1 MCHDPTMRAW
11 TATPGVR
18 AWVFILAAGLFVL
31 VTEHVGV
38 AVGAPLSFLVPDTV
52 LGLTFVA
59 AGAVAWLRRPTSR
72 TGPILVLCAVLWS
85 IGSYSPTQLVPI
97 WAIGFAFEGYYDVAL
112 GFLAVTF
119 PAQRLR
125 GSAAAVV
132 AVLGGAFVVR
142 SLGRLLFFDP
152 ARTYPEFGGDLVN
165 PFAVFE
171 HRGVYEA
178 VELATSAAV
187 ALAAGAVV
195 VIAALRLLR
204 TPALTRAVIR
214 PVLVASCVAM
224 AFAALDGADIAWSMV
239 TGTALISLPEAFS
252 GLAAWVGYAGRVL
265 VAVSF
270 LAGTL
275 RLRRAGG
282 PLADLAARMERDA
295 TPDEVDDALRTYIEN
310 EQLADRLVAQL
321 AELRA
326 SRARIVSAGD
336 AERRRIERT
345 LHDGAQQHLTGV
357 SIRLE
362 EARRLADGG
371 SPALTVKLQETADE
385 LRDALH
391 ELRELAR
398 GIHPAI
404 LTDAGL
410 GPALATLA
418 RRSPV
423 PVELS
428 VTTEGRPPLP
438 VEVTA
443 YYIVAEA
450 LTNVTRSAQAS
461 QVWVSVAPDATGIR
475 VQVRDDGV
483 GGADPVGGSG
493 ILGLQ
498 DRVRALNGRFSLDSP
513 RGGGTLLEAWLPC
526 A

>member
-1 MCHDPTMRAW
+1 MRTW
-11 TATPGVR
+11 TAAPRVGP
-18 AWVFILAAGLFVL
+18 WVFILVAGLFVL
-31 VTEHVGV
+31 VTEHVGF

-52 LGLTFVA
+52 LGLTFVV

-85 IGSYSPTQLVPI
+85 IGSYSPTQVVPI

-132 AVLGGAFVVR
+132 ALLGGAFVVR
-142 SLGRLLFFDP
+142 SFGRLLLQDP
-152 ARTYPEFGGDLVN
+152 PRTYPEFGGGPVN
-165 PFAVFE
+165 PFAVLE
-171 HRGVYEA
+171 HRTAFEA
-178 VELATSAAV
+178 VELATSVVV

-195 VIAALRLLR
+195 VIAARRLLHSP
-204 TPALTRAVIR
+204 TLTRAVMR

-224 AFAALDGADIAWSMV
+224 TFAALDGADIAWSTA
-239 TGTALISLPEAFS
+239 TGNALVSLPEPFV

-270 LAGTL
+270 LAGAL

-282 PLADLAARMERDA
+282 PLADLAARMERDG
-295 TPDEVDDALRTYIEN
+295 TPDEVDEALRTYIEN
-310 EQLADRLVAQL
+310 EQLADRLITQL

-362 EARRLADGG
+362 EARRLAEGG
-371 SPALTVKLQETADE
+371 SAALTTKLQETAVE

-410 GPALATLA
+410 GPALGTLA
-418 RRSPV
+418 RRSPI

-428 VTTEGRPPLP
+428 VTTAKRPPLP

-450 LTNVTRSAQAS
+450 LTNVARSAQAS
-461 QVWVSVAPDATGIR
+461 QVWVSVAPDAAGIR
-475 VQVRDDGV
+475 IEVRDNGV
-483 GGADPVGGSG
+483 GGADASGGSG

-498 DRVRALNGRFSLDSP
+498 DRVRALNGRFRLDSP
-513 RGGGTLLEAWLPC
+513 RGGGTVMEAWLPC
-526 A
+526 V